1 MVLTSI
7 DYGSVAKLVDMIN
20 TGIEK
25 TNYVLAKEGK
35 NPEVN

>member
-25 TNYVLAKEGK
+25 PNCVLGKEGK
-35 NPEVN
+35 NPGVN